1 MARSPRRSA
10 NVKRPSAEGLAQRE
24 ERISGALA
32 EMDDIMSHMEDIEE
46 RAALRVANAQVDA
59 AANATRSTW
68 EQREAPSPS
77 STANESSS
85 SSSSSASPPVR
96 QTVLSEKDGQTLDF
110 MLAQLAQ
117 IAATEGHIH
126 DRLLLRRGGNGIGPD
141 GEVDRDAGQMFKRA
155 QANRKRKEQQQQ
167 QGGGGGNGGLSMQGR
182 GDVPIGPSE
191 LSWAQTRSI
200 EEHREAFLAH
210 RASVELSLRG
220 TGMSQ
225 ANVVEVLEELITEE
239 LVGSCAKEVEALL
252 GEFVET
258 IKLEA

>member
-1 MARSPRRSA
+1 MRH
-10 NVKRPSAEGLAQRE
+10 G
-24 ERISGALA
+24 
-32 EMDDIMSHMEDIEE
+32 
-46 RAALRVANAQVDA
+46 
-59 AANATRSTW
+59 
-68 EQREAPSPS
+68 
-77 STANESSS
+77 
-85 SSSSSASPPVR
+85 R
-96 QTVLSEKDGQTLDF
+96 QTVLSKKDIQTLDF
-110 MLAQLAQ
+110 MAAQLEQ
-117 IAATEGHIH
+117 IASSEGHIH

-141 GEVDRDAGQMFKRA
+141 GEVDRDAGHMFKRA
-155 QANRKRKEQQQQ
+155 QAKRKRKEQQQQ
-167 QGGGGGNGGLSMQGR
+167 QQQEGGISMQGC
-182 GDVPIGPSE
+182 GGGVIGPSE